1 MTSTQEA
8 IQEIKQNITPA
19 QAIEFYTGQRMQ
31 RGKLLC
37 PFHADRHPSLSVKG
51 EKWCCWA
58 CGEKGDVIDFVQ
70 KYHGIGFRD
79 AVARLA
85 SDFGIRVDIRPTQN
99 EADQY
104 QALWEQI
111 ARESDRENRRQVREY
126 IDTEIDKLNAC
137 YRAALK
143 AGAPDFMM
151 GWLGEIL
158 DDLIMER
165 M

>member
-1 MTSTQEA
+1 MNIQT

-51 EKWCCWA
+51 DKWRCWA
-58 CGEKGDVIDFVQ
+58 CGASGDVIDFVQ
-70 KYHGIGFRD
+70 QYHGIGFHD

-85 SDFGIRVDIRPTQN
+85 SDFGIKVDIGPAQSEQDR
-99 EADQY
+99 DQV
-104 QALWEQI
+104 LWDRI

-126 IDTEIDKLNAC
+126 IDNEIDKLNAC

-143 AGAPDFMM
+143 AGAPEFMM
-151 GWLGEIL
+151 GWLREIL

-165 M
+165 A